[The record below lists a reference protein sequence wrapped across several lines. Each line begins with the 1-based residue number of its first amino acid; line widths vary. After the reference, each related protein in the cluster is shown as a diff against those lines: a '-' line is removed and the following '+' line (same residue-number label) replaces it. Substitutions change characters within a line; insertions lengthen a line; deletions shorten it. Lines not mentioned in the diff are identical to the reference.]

1 MNSFLYI
8 ALMWVKA
15 VGVAAEPRIVLMA
28 IQSNCSSSKIFSES
42 TYKMWISAIKFKGLS
57 SRVEILHIKISV
69 LIIRINGT
77 TTDRKYDRN
86 RYIYI
91 DLVPATMEEVLT
103 KLQGVLAVNPC
114 EEAVLAN
121 AVKSLFFGLWNFD
134 KMVNQH
140 LLSTRISELLVKL
153 PRKNALNFFRSF
165 LSLLREK
172 WNLIDHHR
180 INKFMLLV
188 RYLLANSFKLC

>member
-1 MNSFLYI
+1 
-8 ALMWVKA
+8 
-15 VGVAAEPRIVLMA
+15 MA
-28 IQSNCSSSKIFSES
+28 IQSDCPSSEIFSEP
-42 TYKMWISAIKFKGLS
+42 TYKMWIGAIKFKSLS

-86 RYIYI
+86 RYISI
-91 DLVPATMEEVLT
+91 KLVPATMEEVLT
-103 KLQGVLAVNPC
+103 KLQGVLAANPC
-114 EEAVLAN
+114 EETVLAN
-121 AVKSLFFGLWNFD
+121 TVKSLFFGLWNFD

-153 PRKNALNFFRSF
+153 PRKNALNFFKSF

-172 WNLIDHHR
+172 WNFIDHHR

-188 RYLLANSFKLC
+188 RYLLANAFKMC